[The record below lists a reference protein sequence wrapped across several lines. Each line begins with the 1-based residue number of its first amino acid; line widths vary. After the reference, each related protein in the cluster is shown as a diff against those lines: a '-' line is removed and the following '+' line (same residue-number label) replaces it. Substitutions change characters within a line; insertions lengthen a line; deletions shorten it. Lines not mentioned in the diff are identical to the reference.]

1 MSTTA
6 HTGSAPADTSPT
18 SPHGGAA
25 VPPHR
30 CGPASADPTGAL
42 AAFVCDRG
50 GTPQLWLAAHGDAEP
65 RLLDERADPVTDVSW
80 SPDGRWIAYTS
91 APGGGE
97 HTVVRCV
104 RPDGSGHR
112 VLAGAGSPAA
122 ASFGCWTPDG
132 TALAVTEAVAA
143 DGDAPAPGPADAH
156 TAAARSATA
165 EMGLLIASLVD
176 PDGRAAPRRVAA
188 ETGSATLRVCDVSRD
203 GRWILLRRGPRGHR
217 EAVVLDTVSG
227 RETCLLPA
235 ADGDPRVGRFS
246 PDARTLWLRSDEDR
260 EYAALL
266 AVELTAD
273 GAPGRTV
280 EAAARPD
287 ADLELFSADRAVERA
302 ALVWNRDGRSLL
314 ETAVP
319 GADGT
324 LGAVREVR
332 LPHEVVTRAEPATT
346 GGLLLSLSSS
356 VRPPGVW
363 VAAPDG
369 DPVRTAWTWHRSRPA
384 PASSAPRPPLL
395 LELTARDGLPLSGW
409 FHRAPGVPDAGPC
422 VVHLHGGPE
431 SQERPVL
438 DPLYQALLARGL
450 HVFAPDV
457 RGSSGHG
464 RAFLAAD
471 LGAGRFAAIDDV
483 ADCAA
488 HLVAAGLADPD
499 RLAVMGRSYGGYLV
513 MSVLVRHPDLFRAGV
528 AVSGISDFATFFS
541 DTEPWNAESAAVK
554 YGHPVH
560 DHALLALLSPMTH
573 IGALR
578 APLLAVHGALD
589 TNVPPGE
596 SERFVRAAR
605 RLGATA
611 ELLVFPDEGHDLA
624 RRANRERLYAAAG
637 QWLTRWTT

>member
-1 MSTTA
+1 MSTTT
-6 HTGSAPADTSPT
+6 HTGSTPAGIT
-18 SPHGGAA
+18 PHGGTAT
-25 VPPHR
+25 PPHR
-30 CGPASADPTGAL
+30 CGPASPDPTGGS
-42 AAFVCDRG
+42 AAFVCDRA
-50 GTPQLWLAAHGDAEP
+50 GTPQLWLAGRDDTEP
-65 RLLDERADPVTDVSW
+65 RLLDDRPDPVADVSW
-80 SPDGRWIAYTS
+80 SPDGRWIAYTAS
-91 APGGGE
+91 PGGGE
-97 HTVVRCV
+97 HSVVRCV

-132 TALAVTEAVAA
+132 AALAVTEAVVAGV
-143 DGDAPAPGPADAH
+143 DPPAPGPADAH
-156 TAAARSATA
+156 TAAARGATA
-165 EMGLLIASLVD
+165 EQGRLIASLVD
-176 PDGRAAPRRVAA
+176 PEGRAARRPVAA

-217 EAVVLDTVSG
+217 EAVVLDTRTG

-246 PDARTLWLRSDEDR
+246 PDATTLWLRSDEDR

-266 AVELTAD
+266 AVALDAD
-273 GAPGRTV
+273 GAPGRIV

-287 ADLELFSADRAVERA
+287 AELELFCADRAGERA
-302 ALVWNRDGRSLL
+302 ALVWNRGGRSLL
-314 ETAVP
+314 QTA
-319 GADGT
+319 G
-324 LGAVREVR
+324 LGSGGVLDAVRDVR
-332 LPHEVVTRAEPATT
+332 LPHEVVTRAEPDAA
-346 GGLLLSLSSS
+346 GGLLLSLSAS

-363 VAAPDG
+363 AARPDAE
-369 DPVRTAWTWHRSRPA
+369 PVRTAWTWHGPHPAAPGPA
-384 PASSAPRPPLL
+384 PEPPVL

-409 FHRAPGVPDAGPC
+409 FHKAPGVPGAGPC

-483 ADCAA
+483 ADCAG
-488 HLVAAGLADPD
+488 HLAAEGLADPD

-528 AVSGISDFATFFS
+528 AVSGISDFATFFT

-560 DHALLALLSPMTH
+560 DHDLLALLSPMTH

-589 TNVPPGE
+589 TNVPPAE

-611 ELLVFPDEGHDLA
+611 ELLVFPDEGHDMA
-624 RRANRERLYAAAG
+624 RRANREHLYATSAD
-637 QWLTRWTT
+637 WLTRWTT